1 MGPSDHRRHTLT
13 ITTPLLVVDAL
24 VAGYTQPTM
33 GPVSFTIAGGE
44 VVGLA
49 GPNGAGKSTILNTIT
64 GESRIFGGRVTC
76 DRADGVSVL
85 RQFPVR
91 LPEMPLVGRELLDV
105 TGASALPVP
114 SAVTPLIDLR
124 LDRLSGGQY
133 QLLLVWACLG
143 SSARL
148 VLLDEPTNNMDPETV
163 VALGEML
170 LAARDR
176 GKGVLVVSHEAGL
189 LERVCSRIVEVAR

>member
-1 MGPSDHRRHTLT
+1 
-13 ITTPLLVVDAL
+13 
-24 VAGYTQPTM
+24 
-33 GPVSFTIAGGE
+33 
-44 VVGLA
+44 
-49 GPNGAGKSTILNTIT
+49 
-64 GESRIFGGRVTC
+64 
-76 DRADGVSVL
+76 
-85 RQFPVR
+85 
-91 LPEMPLVGRELLDV
+91 MPLVGRELLDV

-189 LERVCSRIVEVAR
+189 LDRVCSRIVEVAR